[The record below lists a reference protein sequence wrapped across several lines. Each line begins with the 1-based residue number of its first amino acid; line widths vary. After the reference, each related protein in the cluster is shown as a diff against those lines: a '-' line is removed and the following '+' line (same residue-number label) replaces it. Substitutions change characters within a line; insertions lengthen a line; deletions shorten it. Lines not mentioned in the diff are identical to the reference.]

1 MVYGST
7 TGHHHYNE
15 SDYISVM
22 ELLFKRC
29 SSSRVHTI
37 AILPLEAKKIGVI
50 KSILQKVRQLTDGIY
65 RWARYRKRLRTSLG
79 FKLNRTIHVRT
90 SWTNEVP
97 QYDGHPLTQENRI
110 THCRHLEG
118 NTSSTSGVSFGTVF
132 KNCSSAGRRFSKF
145 WPTLH
150 IKYHLDNP
158 TSTST
163 SRDCPICIQCQYVTL
178 CRMIAIWTICY
189 QDLLRK

>member
-1 MVYGST
+1 MFKFKSS
-7 TGHHHYNE
+7 YNCYT
-15 SDYISVM
+15 SPRSQ
-22 ELLFKRC
+22 KNRC
-29 SSSRVHTI
+29 HKKHF
-37 AILPLEAKKIGVI
+37 AKSKTVN
-50 KSILQKVRQLTDGIY
+50 R
-65 RWARYRKRLRTSLG
+65 RTSLG